1 LRIRLEAT
9 VSCSAKGCNNFNM
22 FYGKDYCLF
31 ETPEFI
37 AMASKHFESL
47 GWDLHDTV
55 NLCKEHAPKPRA
67 KKGG

>member
-1 LRIRLEAT
+1 
-9 VSCSAKGCNNFNM
+9 M